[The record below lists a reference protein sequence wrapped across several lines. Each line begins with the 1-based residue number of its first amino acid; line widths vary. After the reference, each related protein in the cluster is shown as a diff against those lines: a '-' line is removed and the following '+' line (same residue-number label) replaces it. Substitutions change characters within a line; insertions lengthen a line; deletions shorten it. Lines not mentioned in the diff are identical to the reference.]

1 MKQDVSPVSRPL
13 DGAAT
18 ALVIVLCLS
27 WGFNQVAIKLALP
40 EIPPLIQAAFRS
52 TFGALVVV
60 LWARSRGVNL
70 MDADGTLVPGIAAGL
85 LFALEFILIFR
96 GLMWTDASRASL
108 FIYTAP
114 FFVVIGSRWLLPG
127 DRFDR
132 WQWLGLLLSFAG
144 MAVAFGV
151 PIPGADPRALLGD
164 LMLVGAGLA
173 WGATTLVI
181 KASSLARASYE
192 KTLLYQLIVS
202 APVLAL
208 CAQLAGERVAATPS
222 MLATGSLI
230 YQTFWIV
237 GFSYLAWFALV
248 LRYSASRLSAFTFL
262 TPIFG
267 VAAGHLVLGEPLTPG
282 FVLAV
287 ALVVA
292 GLVLVNRPR

>member
-1 MKQDVSPVSRPL
+1 
-13 DGAAT
+13 
-18 ALVIVLCLS
+18 
-27 WGFNQVAIKLALP
+27 
-40 EIPPLIQAAFRS
+40 
-52 TFGALVVV
+52 V
-60 LWARSRGVNL
+60 LWARSRGVKL
-70 MDADGTLVPGIAAGL
+70 MDADGTLVAGITAGL
-85 LFALEFILIFR
+85 LFALEFVLIFC

-144 MAVAFGV
+144 IAVAFGV
-151 PIPGADPRALLGD
+151 PAPGGNARVLLGD
-164 LMLVGAGLA
+164 LMLLGAGAA

-192 KTLLYQLIVS
+192 KTLLYQLVVS

-208 CAQLAGERVAATPS
+208 GAQIAGERVVATPS
-222 MLATGSLI
+222 AVAMGSLV

-237 GFSYLAWFALV
+237 GFTYLAWFALV

-262 TPIFG
+262 TPLFG

-282 FVLAV
+282 FAV
-287 ALVVA
+287 AAALVVA

>member
-1 MKQDVSPVSRPL
+1 MNGGFL
-13 DGAAT
+13 ATMWGAPQ
-18 ALVIVLCLS
+18 S
-27 WGFNQVAIKLALP
+27 
-40 EIPPLIQAAFRS
+40 S
-52 TFGALVVV
+52 T
-60 LWARSRGVNL
+60 
-70 MDADGTLVPGIAAGL
+70 GIIAGL
-85 LFALEFILIFR
+85 LFGLEFILIFR
-96 GLMWTDASRASL
+96 GLLWTNASRASL
-108 FIYTAP
+108 FIYSAP
-114 FFVVIGSRWLLPG
+114 FFVVIGARWLLPG

-144 MAVAFGV
+144 MVVAFGV
-151 PIPGADPRALLGD
+151 PVLGGDARALAGD
-164 LMLVGAGLA
+164 LMLLGAGAA

-208 CAQLAGERVAATPS
+208 CAQLASERVVAMPS
-222 MLATGSLI
+222 ALAMGSLL

-237 GFSYLAWFALV
+237 GFTYLAWFALI

-282 FVLAV
+282 FALAV